1 MELLLD
7 NGVPYNTLSSS
18 SRTALHYA
26 AFSKIETVKVL
37 LEFVTNKIDKPDALK
52 QFIDAVD
59 SRRQTSLH
67 IAASFGK
74 WQTVSVLLDNG
85 AAIKWYEAGSG
96 FIANPGLKFNL
107 LGPVVRKP
115 ISLILG

>member
-1 MELLLD
+1 MELLLEND
-7 NGVPYNTLSSS
+7 VPYDTLSSS
-18 SRTALHYA
+18 SRTALHCA
-26 AFSKIETVKVL
+26 ACTNIDTVKAL
-37 LEFVTNKIDKPDALK
+37 LDFVKNTIDKHALK

-85 AAIKWYEAGSG
+85 AAIKWYEA
-96 FIANPGLKFNL
+96 
-107 LGPVVRKP
+107 
-115 ISLILG
+115 